1 MPKRYFHEIWLS
13 PDEDG
18 QLLPSCIPLGPS
30 GDAARNMNE
39 PGSECVWI
47 FWAMSHSE
55 AMQVYYDFLDFGEY
69 RSEFPADLEPY
80 ADAWLAEQRAYLSTL
95 K

>member
-1 MPKRYFHEIWLS
+1 MPKRYLHEIWLS

-39 PGSECVWI
+39 PGILHAGVQKFDC
-47 FWAMSHSE
+47 
-55 AMQVYYDFLDFGEY
+55 
-69 RSEFPADLEPY
+69 
-80 ADAWLAEQRAYLSTL
+80 TL
-95 K
+95 L